1 MPRSVTKI
9 IIVLPGGFVKRF
21 PGIFYPEAAKGVFV
35 KGRSPFPASPK
46 KKKLTIQRRIGSN
59 NMIGKIPHSAAN
71 GRGCNNKKGGDPA

>member
-35 KGRSPFPASPK
+35 KGRRPFLRSSHADCKANINFFEKRK
-46 KKKLTIQRRIGSN
+46 KFSE
-59 NMIGKIPHSAAN
+59 
-71 GRGCNNKKGGDPA
+71 